1 MDSINY
7 LDQEYMEKLLTNFS
21 KATGLFI
28 EAVDVYGKTFFTP
41 LFWVHCIWV
50 QQHLPIVVPK
60 RAVKNPASF
69 PDENLGNQ

>member
-28 EAVDVYGKTFFTP
+28 EAVDVYGKTFFTTNE
-41 LFWVHCIWV
+41 F
-50 QQHLPIVVPK
+50 
-60 RAVKNPASF
+60 
-69 PDENLGNQ
+69 